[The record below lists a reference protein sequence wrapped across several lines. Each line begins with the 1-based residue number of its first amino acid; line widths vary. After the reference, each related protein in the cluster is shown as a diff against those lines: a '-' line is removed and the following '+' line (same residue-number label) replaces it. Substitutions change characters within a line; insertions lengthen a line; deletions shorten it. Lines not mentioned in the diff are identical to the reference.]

1 MPTWRM
7 LTVDLE
13 IVWKTIHHDLPS
25 LHAQIQGAQES
36 VRTHNSKG
44 MES

>member
-1 MPTWRM
+1 M

-25 LHAQIQGAQES
+25 LHAQIQDAQAS
-36 VRTHNSKG
+36 VRNHDSEG
-44 MES
+44 MKP